1 MGDIALAL
9 PAVGA
14 IRAARPEARIVGMAR
29 EAHGELVRRIAV
41 LDEVLPAPSGRG
53 PARIADVWR
62 TARRLRRM
70 RPSAAVV
77 LAPSFEAA
85 LTMWLARI
93 PRRIGHPTDRRAWL
107 LTDPVA
113 LRPGVHRAASF
124 AALAGALGSPG
135 AAVDAEGAPGGSPP
149 ARKGPRPHVE
159 GRDPFRVAPSEPPLT
174 LTEEDRRYARQAFAA
189 AGWPD
194 HARPLFV
201 NPAAAKI
208 PRAWSAAR
216 YRALVEALARRE
228 PGRRFLV
235 HDRSP
240 FEAPP
245 GWLAAQGAAPAG
257 AATLP
262 QLCALLERCALYVGN
277 DSGPAHLAA
286 ALGVPTVTVFGP
298 SAPHRTGP
306 LARSGAAAEVSAGFA
321 CSPCRERFFK
331 ECPSPPTPDGRPPC
345 LDAVPVARVAEA
357 VECALAEATR
367 AAGGS

>member
-9 PAVGA
+9 PAVAA
-14 IRAARPEARIVGMAR
+14 IRAARPDARIVGMAR

-53 PARIADVWR
+53 PARIAEVWR

-85 LTMWLARI
+85 LTVWLARI

-107 LTDPVA
+107 LTDTVP
-113 LRPGVHRAASF
+113 LHPGAHRAAAF

-135 AAVDAEGAPGGSPP
+135 AAIGAAGAPAGSPP
-149 ARKGPRPHVE
+149 ARTGPHPGVG
-159 GRDPFRVAPSEPPLT
+159 GRDRVSVAPAGPPLT
-174 LTEEDRRYARQAFAA
+174 LTQEDRRYARQAFAA

-201 NPAAAKI
+201 NPAAAKT
-208 PRAWSAAR
+208 PRAWSASR
-216 YRALVEALARRE
+216 FRALVETLARRE

-298 SAPHRTGP
+298 SAPHRTAP
-306 LARSGAAAEVSAGFA
+306 LGRSGAAAEVTAGFA

-345 LDAVPVARVAEA
+345 LDAVPVVEVAEA
-357 VECALAEATR
+357 VEGTLAESAP